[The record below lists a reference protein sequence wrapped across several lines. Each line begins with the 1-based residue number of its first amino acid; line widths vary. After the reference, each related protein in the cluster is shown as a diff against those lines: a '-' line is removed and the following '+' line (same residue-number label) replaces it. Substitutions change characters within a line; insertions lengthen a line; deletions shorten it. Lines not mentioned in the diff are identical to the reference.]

1 MSDKI
6 FYKYKKIYE
15 HTYDLLLKNE
25 FYYSFPHEMNDP
37 FDCYIYSEYK
47 GEKKDYINFLKWYP
61 GSEEEKVRAYKF
73 FESCNF
79 DPEEIYR
86 KIILPVRNNE
96 SKIALI
102 NCFSAVN
109 DSIIMWS
116 HYAEFHKGICLG
128 FNAVYEGN
136 LLYFEVEDIVTKS
149 EQDLNKYAPL
159 YKVNYSDSFPEPF
172 NGLKDDD
179 KEIFK
184 FLITKFGDWN
194 YEKEYRSILWYDN
207 VNKKIIKFRKDILKE
222 VIFGMRTPEAEKN
235 KITDLVNE
243 IYIKKGFDVK
253 LKTARQAQKDYK
265 ILI

>member
-1 MSDKI
+1 MNEQI
-6 FYKYKKIYE
+6 FYKYKKIDKFTYE
-15 HTYDLLLKNE
+15 LFLNNE

-37 FDCYIYSEYK
+37 FDCYVYSEYK
-47 GEKKDYINFLKWYP
+47 GEKNDYINFLKRYK
-61 GSEEEKVRAYKF
+61 GSEEEKIRAYNF

-86 KIILPVRNNE
+86 KINLPIRNNKSE
-96 SKIALI
+96 IALI
-102 NCFSAVN
+102 NCFSSVN

-128 FNAVYEGN
+128 FKAVNKDG
-136 LLYFEVEDIVTKS
+136 LLYFEVEEIVTKS
-149 EQDLNKYAPL
+149 EPDLNKHAPL
-159 YKVNYSDSFPEPF
+159 FKVYYSDSFPEPF

-184 FLITKFGDWN
+184 FLITKYGDWN
-194 YEKEYRSILWYDN
+194 YENEYRSILWYDD
-207 VNKKIIKFRKDILKE
+207 VKKKNIKFRKDILKE
-222 VIFGMRTPEAEKN
+222 IIFGISTPEAVKN
-235 KITDLVNE
+235 SITELVNK
-243 IYIKKGFDVK
+243 IYIKQGFNVK